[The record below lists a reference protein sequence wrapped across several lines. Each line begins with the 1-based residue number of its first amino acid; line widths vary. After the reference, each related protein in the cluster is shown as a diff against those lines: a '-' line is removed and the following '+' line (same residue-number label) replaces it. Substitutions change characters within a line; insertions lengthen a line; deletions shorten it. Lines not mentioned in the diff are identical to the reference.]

1 MPPHLPMIA
10 PMAFLV
16 GLVTVSL
23 LLVLAPRA
31 ETQSLTPSQGDVY
44 VSLETGLVQ
53 WRSSDGTLR
62 AVLVGQ
68 VAGPAAGMRFDADGN
83 LYVAHSCAPGG
94 CELGNTV
101 EKFDPN
107 GGSRGAVGSGYS
119 CNPHSVAFDAA
130 GTPTSVWRS
139 APSAS

>member
-62 AVLVGQ
+62 AVLVG
-68 VAGPAAGMRFDADGN
+68 
-83 LYVAHSCAPGG
+83 
-94 CELGNTV
+94 
-101 EKFDPN
+101 
-107 GGSRGAVGSGYS
+107 
-119 CNPHSVAFDAA
+119 
-130 GTPTSVWRS
+130 
-139 APSAS
+139 